1 MFGVSTDFIGG
12 YITGGSSAER
22 VRIAEDFCDRI
33 SDRISGH
40 RPVTVDQS
48 YIDSLHAQ
56 LRNAQASAEQNH
68 RIGSEWI
75 ALAKELEQEVA
86 ALKSQVATL
95 NRVTAERN
103 GLLKF
108 LDAAVHL
115 LQAQRE
121 GKAARPE
128 FAELRE
134 FALQVAGIHLDGG
147 VYNGLADQPKKMA
160 RLREIWEALR

>member
-1 MFGVSTDFIGG
+1 MF
-12 YITGGSSAER
+12 A
-22 VRIAEDFCDRI
+22 I
-33 SDRISGH
+33 SDSFLTGYMAGESAADTQKAIDGVWQTLDGR

-48 YIDSLHAQ
+48 HLNALHAQ
-56 LRNAQASAEQNH
+56 LRNALATAERNYQ
-68 RIGSEWI
+68 IGSEWI
-75 ALAKELEQEVA
+75 ARAKVLEQENV
-86 ALKSQVATL
+86 ALKSQVAAL

-108 LDAAVHL
+108 LDMAVHL

-121 GKAARPE
+121 GKASRPE

-147 VYNGLADQPKKMA
+147 VYEGLADQPKKMA
-160 RLREIWEALR
+160 WLRKVWEALR